1 MGRADKTSDRA
12 AAWYEDADRAAA
24 AGPSAESAASTA
36 EIAGMRRALQLAA
49 RGLGTTSPNPV
60 VGCVILDPAGET
72 AGEGFHEY
80 RGGPHAEVRALAD
93 AGLRAHGGTA
103 LVTLEP
109 CAHTGLT
116 GPCTEALIAAGVRR
130 VVAAVSDPYHA
141 ARGGADILRRAGI
154 DVEIGLLA
162 GEAARL
168 NEAWLTSVRLGRP
181 HVTWKYAASLD
192 GRVAAADGSSRW
204 ITSAAARADVHRL
217 RAEADAV
224 VVGSGTLIADDPH
237 LAARDSFPHNGQ
249 PSAESRPAVDVPDQR
264 GWQVRQP
271 LRVVVDTEARIR
283 PEARV
288 LDASAPTLV
297 AVAAD
302 ADTAH
307 LPRGVDVA
315 RLPRE
320 VGRGLDLRALLAELY
335 RRDVIAVLLEA
346 GPTLAGS
353 FLTASLIDKVVG
365 YLAPVIVGG
374 DGLPVLTGS
383 GAATIADVLRL
394 RIDEVI
400 PIGPDLRVTARLRND
415 EELGSPSSGEQEE

>member
-1 MGRADKTSDRA
+1 MGRAGKTSDRA
-12 AAWYEDADRAAA
+12 AAWHDGADRAA
-24 AGPSAESAASTA
+24 AGPSAEPAASTA

-49 RGLGTTSPNPV
+49 RGLGTTSPNPI
-60 VGCVILDPAGET
+60 VGCVILDPFGEIV
-72 AGEGFHEY
+72 GEGFHEY
-80 RGGPHAEVRALAD
+80 RGGPHAEVRALGD
-93 AGLRAHGGTA
+93 AGPRAHGGTA

-130 VVAAVSDPYHA
+130 VVAAVSDPYRPA
-141 ARGGADILRRAGI
+141 SGGADILRRAGI

-204 ITSAAARADVHRL
+204 ITSAAARVDVHRL

-237 LAARDSFPHNGQ
+237 LAARNSFLHNGQ
-249 PSAESRPAVDVPDQR
+249 PSAESRRITDVPDQR
-264 GWQVRQP
+264 AGPFRQP

-283 PEARV
+283 PDARV

-297 AVAAD
+297 AVAVD
-302 ADTAH
+302 SDTGH
-307 LPRGVDVA
+307 LPAGVDVA
-315 RLPRE
+315 RLPRAA
-320 VGRGLDLRALLAELY
+320 GRGLDLRALLAELY
-335 RRDVIAVLLEA
+335 RRDVIAVLLEG

-353 FLTASLIDKVVG
+353 FLAASLIDKVVG
-365 YLAPVIVGG
+365 YLAPVVVGG
-374 DGLPVLTGS
+374 DGLPVLTGP
-383 GAATIADVLRL
+383 GAPTIADVLRL

-400 PIGPDLRVTARLRND
+400 PIGPDLRITARLRNE
-415 EELGSPSSGEQEE
+415 EELESPASGEQEE